1 MKKSKMV
8 IGKTKQKTKSQ
19 NKVKTKKSNKSRKK
33 NVIKTKPSI
42 NNNVNKVKEI
52 KNDVET
58 QKIESN
64 AKKTTKKSK
73 VLHIIKSK
81 FKTVLDK
88 IKRIISNINGNK
100 KKKKAILIS
109 ILSVLIIAVILPIII
124 FKREPIIFTF
134 KSFNAGEKVTFSGTE
149 WYVIKDTGIDE
160 KEVELISK
168 LPFDL
173 NRDGKID
180 ESDTV
185 EFDTENSVEYTTV
198 DKNNI
203 GYYINNAVL
212 NMIEEKSGVKE
223 IRLLT
228 SDEYITLRDQM
239 EFGYDWNEGNWLASE
254 DTKTWWL
261 RTSKYSHIYVVTERG
276 SYMLDEAT
284 NKNYVRPVI
293 KVLKNYVK

>member
-1 MKKSKMV
+1 MKKNKIV

-33 NVIKTKPSI
+33 NALKTKPST
-42 NNNVNKVKEI
+42 NNNVNKVKEA
-52 KNDVET
+52 KNDAKT
-58 QKIESN
+58 QKIKSDD
-64 AKKTTKKSK
+64 KKPIKKSK
-73 VLHIIKSK
+73 VLHRINSKIKIALYKIKS
-81 FKTVLDK
+81 FINN
-88 IKRIISNINGNK
+88 IKGNK
-100 KKKKAILIS
+100 KKKKVILIS
-109 ILSVLIIAVILPIII
+109 ILSVLIIALILPIII

-173 NRDGKID
+173 NRDGKIN
-180 ESDTV
+180 ESDTL

-203 GYYINNAVL
+203 GYYINNVVL

-228 SDEYITLRDQM
+228 SDEYIALRDQM

-284 NKNYVRPVI
+284 NKNYIRPVI

>member
-1 MKKSKMV
+1 MK
-8 IGKTKQKTKSQ
+8 
-19 NKVKTKKSNKSRKK
+19 
-33 NVIKTKPSI
+33 
-42 NNNVNKVKEI
+42 
-52 KNDVET
+52 
-58 QKIESN
+58 
-64 AKKTTKKSK
+64 TKKSK
-73 VLHIIKSK
+73 VLHIVKSK

-100 KKKKAILIS
+100 KKKKVILIS

-198 DKNNI
+198 DKKNI

>member
-1 MKKSKMV
+1 MV
-8 IGKTKQKTKSQ
+8 IGKTKQKNKSQ

-73 VLHIIKSK
+73 VLHIVKSK

-100 KKKKAILIS
+100 KKKKVILIS

-254 DTKTWWL
+254 NTKTWWL

>member
-73 VLHIIKSK
+73 VLHIVKSK

-185 EFDTENSVEYTTV
+185 EFDTENSVEYTTI

-254 DTKTWWL
+254 NTKTWWL

>member
-33 NVIKTKPSI
+33 NVIKTKHSI
-42 NNNVNKVKEI
+42 NNNVNKVKEN

-73 VLHIIKSK
+73 VLHIVKSK

-100 KKKKAILIS
+100 KKKKVILIS

>member
-1 MKKSKMV
+1 MKKNKIV

-33 NVIKTKPSI
+33 NALKTKPST
-42 NNNVNKVKEI
+42 NNNVNKVKEA
-52 KNDVET
+52 KNDAKT
-58 QKIESN
+58 QKTKSDD
-64 AKKTTKKSK
+64 KKPIKKSK
-73 VLHIIKSK
+73 VLHRINSKIKIALYKIKS
-81 FKTVLDK
+81 F
-88 IKRIISNINGNK
+88 INNINGNK
-100 KKKKAILIS
+100 KKKKVILIS
-109 ILSVLIIAVILPIII
+109 ILSVLIIALILPIII

-173 NRDGKID
+173 NRDGKIN
-180 ESDTV
+180 ESDTL

-203 GYYINNAVL
+203 GYYINNVVL

-228 SDEYITLRDQM
+228 SDEYIALRDQM

-276 SYMLDEAT
+276 SYMLDETT

>member
-73 VLHIIKSK
+73 VLHIVKSK

-100 KKKKAILIS
+100 KKKKVILIS
-109 ILSVLIIAVILPIII
+109 ILSVLIITVILPIII

-254 DTKTWWL
+254 NTKTWWL

>member
-1 MKKSKMV
+1 MKKNKIV

-33 NVIKTKPSI
+33 NALKTKPST
-42 NNNVNKVKEI
+42 NNNVNKVKEA
-52 KNDVET
+52 KNDAKT
-58 QKIESN
+58 QKIKSDD
-64 AKKTTKKSK
+64 KKPIKKSK
-73 VLHIIKSK
+73 VLHRINSKIKIALYKIKS
-81 FKTVLDK
+81 F
-88 IKRIISNINGNK
+88 INNINGNK
-100 KKKKAILIS
+100 KKKKVILIS
-109 ILSVLIIAVILPIII
+109 ILSVLIIALILPIII

-173 NRDGKID
+173 NRDGKIN
-180 ESDTV
+180 ESDTL

-203 GYYINNAVL
+203 GYYINNVVL

-228 SDEYITLRDQM
+228 SDEYIALRDQM

-284 NKNYVRPVI
+284 NKNYIRPVI

>member
-8 IGKTKQKTKSQ
+8 IGKTKQKNKSQ

-42 NNNVNKVKEI
+42 NNNVNKVKEN

-73 VLHIIKSK
+73 VLHIVKSK

-100 KKKKAILIS
+100 KKKKVILIS

-134 KSFNAGEKVTFSGTE
+134 KSVIAGEKVTFSGTE

-203 GYYINNAVL
+203 VYYINNAVL

>member
-1 MKKSKMV
+1 M
-8 IGKTKQKTKSQ
+8 
-19 NKVKTKKSNKSRKK
+19 
-33 NVIKTKPSI
+33 
-42 NNNVNKVKEI
+42 
-52 KNDVET
+52 
-58 QKIESN
+58 
-64 AKKTTKKSK
+64 
-73 VLHIIKSK
+73 
-81 FKTVLDK
+81 
-88 IKRIISNINGNK
+88 
-100 KKKKAILIS
+100 IS

>member
-73 VLHIIKSK
+73 VLHIVKSK

>member
-1 MKKSKMV
+1 MKKSKIV
-8 IGKTKQKTKSQ
+8 IGKTKQKAKSQ

-73 VLHIIKSK
+73 VLHIVKSK

-100 KKKKAILIS
+100 KKKKVILIS

-254 DTKTWWL
+254 NTKTWWL

>member
-73 VLHIIKSK
+73 VLHIVKSK

-100 KKKKAILIS
+100 KKKKVILIS

-254 DTKTWWL
+254 NTKTWWL

-276 SYMLDEAT
+276 NYMLDEAT

>member
-73 VLHIIKSK
+73 VLHIVKSK

-100 KKKKAILIS
+100 KKKKVILIS

-149 WYVIKDTGIDE
+149 WYVIKDIGIDE

-254 DTKTWWL
+254 NTKTWWL

>member
-73 VLHIIKSK
+73 VLHIVKSK

-100 KKKKAILIS
+100 KKKKVILIS
-109 ILSVLIIAVILPIII
+109 ILSVLIITVILPIII

>member
-8 IGKTKQKTKSQ
+8 IGKTKQKNKSQ

-42 NNNVNKVKEI
+42 NNNVNKVKEN

-73 VLHIIKSK
+73 VLHIVKSK

-100 KKKKAILIS
+100 KKKKVILIS

>member
-1 MKKSKMV
+1 MKKNKIV

-19 NKVKTKKSNKSRKK
+19 NKVKAKKSNKSRKK
-33 NVIKTKPSI
+33 NVLKTKPST
-42 NNNVNKVKEI
+42 NNNVNKVKEA
-52 KNDVET
+52 KNDAKT
-58 QKIESN
+58 QKIKSDD
-64 AKKTTKKSK
+64 KKPIKKSK
-73 VLHIIKSK
+73 VLHRINSKIKIALYKIKS
-81 FKTVLDK
+81 FINN
-88 IKRIISNINGNK
+88 IKGNK
-100 KKKKAILIS
+100 KKRKIVLIS
-109 ILSVLIIAVILPIII
+109 ILSILIIALILPIII

-173 NRDGKID
+173 NRDGKIN
-180 ESDTV
+180 ESDTL

-228 SDEYITLRDQM
+228 SDEYIALRDQM

>member
-19 NKVKTKKSNKSRKK
+19 NKVKTKKSNKLRKK

-73 VLHIIKSK
+73 VLHIVKSK

-254 DTKTWWL
+254 NTKTWWL

>member
-1 MKKSKMV
+1 MKKSKIV

-33 NVIKTKPSI
+33 NVVKTKPSI

-73 VLHIIKSK
+73 VLHGIKSK
-81 FKTVLDK
+81 LKTVLDK
-88 IKRIISNINGNK
+88 IKRIINNINGNK
-100 KKKKAILIS
+100 KKKKVIWIS

-185 EFDTENSVEYTTV
+185 EFDTENLVEYTSI

-212 NMIEEKSGVKE
+212 NMIE
-223 IRLLT
+223 
-228 SDEYITLRDQM
+228 
-239 EFGYDWNEGNWLASE
+239 
-254 DTKTWWL
+254 
-261 RTSKYSHIYVVTERG
+261 
-276 SYMLDEAT
+276 
-284 NKNYVRPVI
+284 
-293 KVLKNYVK
+293 

>member
-73 VLHIIKSK
+73 VLHIVKSK

-254 DTKTWWL
+254 NTKTWWL

>member
-33 NVIKTKPSI
+33 NVIKTKYSI

-52 KNDVET
+52 KNDLET

-73 VLHIIKSK
+73 VLHIVKSK

-100 KKKKAILIS
+100 KKKKVILIS

-254 DTKTWWL
+254 NTKTWWL

>member
-33 NVIKTKPSI
+33 NVIKTKPST

-73 VLHIIKSK
+73 VLHIVKSK

-100 KKKKAILIS
+100 KKKKVILIS
-109 ILSVLIIAVILPIII
+109 ILSVLIITAILPIII

-185 EFDTENSVEYTTV
+185 EFDTESSVEYTTV

-254 DTKTWWL
+254 NTKTWWL

>member
-1 MKKSKMV
+1 MKKNKIV

-33 NVIKTKPSI
+33 NALKTKPST
-42 NNNVNKVKEI
+42 NNNVNKVKEA
-52 KNDVET
+52 KNDAKT
-58 QKIESN
+58 QKIKSDD
-64 AKKTTKKSK
+64 KKPIKKSK
-73 VLHIIKSK
+73 VLHRINSKIKIALYKIKS
-81 FKTVLDK
+81 FINN
-88 IKRIISNINGNK
+88 IKGNK
-100 KKKKAILIS
+100 KKKKVILIS
-109 ILSVLIIAVILPIII
+109 ILSVLIIALILPIII

-173 NRDGKID
+173 NRDGKIN
-180 ESDTV
+180 ESDTL

-203 GYYINNAVL
+203 GYYINNVVL

-228 SDEYITLRDQM
+228 SDEYIALRDQM

>member
-1 MKKSKMV
+1 M
-8 IGKTKQKTKSQ
+8 
-19 NKVKTKKSNKSRKK
+19 
-33 NVIKTKPSI
+33 IKTKTSI

-73 VLHIIKSK
+73 VLHIVKSK

-100 KKKKAILIS
+100 KKKKVILIS

-149 WYVIKDTGIDE
+149 WYVIKDTDIDE

>member
-254 DTKTWWL
+254 NTKTWWL

>member
-203 GYYINNAVL
+203 GYYINNAIL

-254 DTKTWWL
+254 NTKTWWL

>member
-73 VLHIIKSK
+73 VLHIVKSK

-100 KKKKAILIS
+100 KKKKVILIS

-254 DTKTWWL
+254 NTKTWWL

-276 SYMLDEAT
+276 SYMLDEAA

>member
-33 NVIKTKPSI
+33 NMIKTKPSI

-52 KNDVET
+52 KNDVEA

-73 VLHIIKSK
+73 VLHIVKSK

-100 KKKKAILIS
+100 KKKKVILIS

-254 DTKTWWL
+254 NTKTWWL

>member
-8 IGKTKQKTKSQ
+8 IGKTKQKNKSQ
-19 NKVKTKKSNKSRKK
+19 NKVKTKKSNKLRKK

-64 AKKTTKKSK
+64 AKKVTKKSK
-73 VLHIIKSK
+73 VLHIVKSK

-100 KKKKAILIS
+100 KKKKVILIS

-254 DTKTWWL
+254 NTKTWWL

>member
-8 IGKTKQKTKSQ
+8 IGKTKQKNKSQ
-19 NKVKTKKSNKSRKK
+19 NKVKTKKPNKSRKK

-73 VLHIIKSK
+73 VLHIVKSK

-100 KKKKAILIS
+100 KKKKVILIS

>member
-42 NNNVNKVKEI
+42 NNNVNKVKEN

-73 VLHIIKSK
+73 VLHIVKSK

-100 KKKKAILIS
+100 KKKKVILIS

-149 WYVIKDTGIDE
+149 WYVIKDTGIDK

-254 DTKTWWL
+254 NTKTWWL

>member
-8 IGKTKQKTKSQ
+8 IGKTKQKNKSQ

-42 NNNVNKVKEI
+42 NNNVNKVKEN

-73 VLHIIKSK
+73 VLHIVKSK

-100 KKKKAILIS
+100 KKKKVILIS

-254 DTKTWWL
+254 NTKTWWL

>member
-1 MKKSKMV
+1 MKKNKIV

-33 NVIKTKPSI
+33 NVLKTKPST
-42 NNNVNKVKEI
+42 NNNVNKVKEA
-52 KNDVET
+52 KNDAKT
-58 QKIESN
+58 QKIKSDD
-64 AKKTTKKSK
+64 KKPNKKSK
-73 VLHIIKSK
+73 VLHRINSKIKIALYKIKS
-81 FKTVLDK
+81 FINN
-88 IKRIISNINGNK
+88 IKGNK
-100 KKKKAILIS
+100 KKRKIVLIS
-109 ILSVLIIAVILPIII
+109 ILSVLIIALILPIII

-173 NRDGKID
+173 NRDGKIN
-180 ESDTV
+180 ESDTL

-203 GYYINNAVL
+203 GYYINNVVL

-276 SYMLDEAT
+276 SYMLDDAT